1 MIKNGIENFRKRD
14 LIKKKDNFISLTH
27 EQIEMLEMSEQDIEL
42 GKLVTE
48 QELEKTDKKW
58 LK

>member
-14 LIKKKDNFISLTH
+14 LIHKKDNFISLTH

>member
-14 LIKKKDNFISLTH
+14 LINKKDNFISLTH
-27 EQIEMLEMSEQDIEL
+27 EQIEMLEMSEQDIEF